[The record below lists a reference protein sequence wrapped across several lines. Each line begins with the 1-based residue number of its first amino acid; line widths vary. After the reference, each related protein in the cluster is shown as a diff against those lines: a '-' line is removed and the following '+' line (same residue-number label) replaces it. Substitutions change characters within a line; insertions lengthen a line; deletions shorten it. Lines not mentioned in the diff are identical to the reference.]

1 MPSQHLK
8 RVLEKHPDAVML
20 TRDQYDALLRDAGR
34 VKPVDEKAPTPQG
47 AVVETMRL
55 RGKMLPGASSVLI
68 EGTVGIHALAEGW
81 SAADLRMPF
90 AQMSH
95 LASGAGVL
103 AAEIAKSD
111 EAKKS
116 EAKGGGPQL
125 LTLLVRGPRRHE
137 VAFSAIL
144 PITSG
149 GSLSERR
156 LGFAKTLVPAVL
168 ELDLPAGAVVVSGPP
183 HEQKGSV
190 FRLALNTGAADRIEW
205 REPLAG
211 ASATPSFLQDF
222 AGTGRISEAEMT
234 VRGRLRASSSATDKP
249 FQELAFDVLPASA
262 TVVAVRS
269 AGVVS
274 WEQGKDGLVVRLRE
288 PVASVDLEI
297 EARGLLSLPEK
308 ESLWAEVPALR
319 LRGAQRSGFG
329 LVLATDEG
337 VDMLQT
343 RGGTRDSAHSLQW
356 DAASGRAEVL
366 LRRATPHVVVD
377 ADAEIRVE
385 RDTVRVSRTLNV
397 TTDRPLSE
405 LRVTLPE
412 GETLMSVTELPR
424 PDAKDKPEPME
435 WKQAGTVIELK
446 WPSGLS
452 IARSSK
458 IAIVSQQRIQAAADA
473 AAPVQTVTVRSIAAP
488 DAGKL
493 AGYIALDHD
502 SAWRATV
509 TQARG
514 LEDRDARLTPVRGK
528 AAWFTLREHE
538 LVFELRRRES
548 VIDAEITA
556 FALPRAKT
564 IEIEGQIVLDI
575 SGAPARTLAVT
586 LTPAAARLLRFVS
599 PLVGEQ
605 QLDAA
610 KGEWKITFAR
620 EIAGRQVLRFRL
632 SLPADAAAADA
643 QGAAGSAAFT
653 ATLPRFEI
661 ASARRFRGSWVV
673 EANTDTQLTFQ
684 TQSLQP
690 VDVMRVPSVE
700 GYTPRHRLVAAYA
713 YGPGAHALTLSAT
726 RHASSEL
733 ASLVV
738 TRLDLT
744 SVLDPDGS
752 SRHEAAIN
760 LRHTGE
766 QFVQV
771 RLPQS
776 AQLLSV
782 LVEHGAVKPVRGEG
796 GSIAIPLPG
805 DSANRDNVRATVL
818 FDLPGQPWAASG
830 KRDLAPVEVL
840 GSVPVLATDWRVH
853 APEGFSYAKVKT
865 GMDQDGQE
873 KPEGLLSVIGE
884 AASALQAPTFMA
896 GGSAPTDGGAVTR
909 RELAPT
915 AQTKSEYF
923 DTARDHT
930 RARMANEVSQ
940 AWKGKPLPRI
950 AEREIARR
958 SGRIEDVRLAV
969 EQGDSLLA
977 LGNFSEALAEYK
989 SALDSLP
996 VAPTTEDWRNLASS
1010 KYADATVVLARKL
1023 ASSGQYDDARRELA
1037 AALAVSPGNA
1047 QVLSLQQQL
1056 SDPDRYPGALAPPGA
1071 RQADAAALKQKLDS
1085 IILPSVSFQG
1095 ATVEEA
1101 LEFLRLKTRDLDT
1114 MERDPS
1120 ARGVNIV
1127 MAAPD
1132 QAISNQITLDL
1143 KDVPLGEALR
1153 YVTELAG
1160 MKYKIEPHAV
1170 VIVPISDLGSEMYT
1184 EFYKVPA
1191 DFLSRLRREGSSA
1204 DDGALRRRSAR
1215 TAIEEAGIPIPEG
1228 ASVTFNASTNQLI
1241 VRNTRPNLD
1250 AMEAL
1255 VAQLGVPEEVVASSK
1270 TGLVPL
1276 ELDLP
1281 KAGVMMRFHGAQAP
1295 EVLELRYVSWER
1307 QMAVAS
1313 GCMALGGLLFAVCGR
1328 RRPWL
1333 RSLLAVLVLGV
1344 AVQLFAEGWL
1354 PQANAA
1360 LFGWLG
1366 ALVLTILWRV
1376 LASIVRRTSGESL
1389 EMRKELAA

>member
-1 MPSQHLK
+1 MPSEHLK

-20 TRDQYDALLRDAGR
+20 TREQYDALLRDAGR
-34 VKPVDEKAPTPQG
+34 VKPVDEKAPPPQG

-55 RGKMLPGASSVLI
+55 RGKVLPGASSVLI
-68 EGTVGIHALAEGW
+68 EGTVDIHALAEGW

-168 ELDLPAGAVVVSGPP
+168 ELDLPAGTVVASGPP
-183 HEQKGSV
+183 YEQKGSV
-190 FRLALNTGAADRIEW
+190 FRLALNTGAADHIEW

-211 ASATPSFLQDF
+211 ASATPSFVQDF
-222 AGTGRISEAEMT
+222 AGTGRVSEAEMT
-234 VRGRLRASSSATDKP
+234 VRGRLRASSSATDRP

-288 PVASVDLEI
+288 PVASVDLDI

-308 ESLWAEVPALR
+308 ESLWAEVPALS

-385 RDTVRVSRTLNV
+385 RDTVRISRTLNV

-473 AAPVQTVTVRSIAAP
+473 AAPAQTVTVRSIAAP

-713 YGPGAHALTLSAT
+713 YGPGTHALTLSAT

-771 RLPQS
+771 RLPQG

-782 LVEHGAVKPVRGEG
+782 LVEHGTVKPVRGEG

-865 GMDQDGQE
+865 GMEQEGQE

-884 AASALQAPTFMA
+884 AASALQAPTFSRVQRA
-896 GGSAPTDGGAVTR
+896 SAEG
-909 RELAPT
+909 ELAYRPARDEQDQT
-915 AQTKSEYF
+915 AAARSGMDRAERLKSEYF
-923 DTARDHT
+923 DAARDHT
-930 RARMANEVSQ
+930 RARMLNDVGQTWE
-940 AWKGKPLPRI
+940 GKPLPKI

-958 SGRIEDVRLAV
+958 SATLEDARLAV
-969 EQGDSLLA
+969 EKGDSLLA
-977 LGNFSEALAEYK
+977 LGNFSDALAEYK
-989 SALDSLP
+989 LALDSLP
-996 VAPTTEDWRNLASS
+996 VAPTSEDWRTLASS
-1010 KYADATVVLARKL
+1010 KYADATVMLASKL
-1023 ASSGQYDDARRELA
+1023 ASSDQYDAARRQLA

-1056 SDPDRYPGALAPPGA
+1056 SDPDRYPRAQVPPGMGQGGA
-1071 RQADAAALKQKLDS
+1071 AVPEDIAAA
-1085 IILPSVSFQG
+1085 
-1095 ATVEEA
+1095 
-1101 LEFLRLKTRDLDT
+1101 
-1114 MERDPS
+1114 
-1120 ARGVNIV
+1120 
-1127 MAAPD
+1127 
-1132 QAISNQITLDL
+1132 
-1143 KDVPLGEALR
+1143 
-1153 YVTELAG
+1153 
-1160 MKYKIEPHAV
+1160 
-1170 VIVPISDLGSEMYT
+1170 
-1184 EFYKVPA
+1184 
-1191 DFLSRLRREGSSA
+1191 
-1204 DDGALRRRSAR
+1204 
-1215 TAIEEAGIPIPEG
+1215 
-1228 ASVTFNASTNQLI
+1228 
-1241 VRNTRPNLD
+1241 
-1250 AMEAL
+1250 
-1255 VAQLGVPEEVVASSK
+1255 SK

-1313 GCMALGGLLFAVCGR
+1313 GCMALGGLLFALWGR

-1344 AVQLFAEGWL
+1344 AVQLFAESWL
-1354 PQANAA
+1354 HLANAA
-1360 LFGWLG
+1360 LFGWLA
-1366 ALVLTILWRV
+1366 ALAFAIAWRV
-1376 LASIVRRTSGESL
+1376 LAWLARKAPGETAAL
-1389 EMRKELAA
+1389 RKEVAA